1 MFKNWWED
9 FKRIPYLD
17 AQWVAVWITIYVSF
31 LLLDI
36 FLPGWPPTN
45 LIKYI
50 GIFLCI
56 VYAYAKHNN
65 DIMLT
70 IALLFT
76 FFADTILVWT
86 DWLIAG
92 VYIFCFAQF
101 MHFLRLSRAKI
112 EYIFSWAAIVTITF
126 GIAIVF
132 GLEPIYAIG
141 SIYAIILCS
150 NLFLSYTRYRE
161 YRNDFRARCA
171 FYGFIAFICCDCCV
185 ALRFFALDGFLPIR
199 ILPTVNFLVWTF
211 YYPSQVLIANSSTM
225 PEVHKT
231 AKNLRK
237 Q

>member
-1 MFKNWWED
+1 MFKNWWD
-9 FKRIPYLD
+9 DLKRIPYLD
-17 AQWVAVWITIYVSF
+17 VQWVATWIAIYVSF

-36 FLPGWPPTN
+36 FFPGWPPTN
-45 LIKYI
+45 MIKYI
-50 GIFLCI
+50 GIFLCV
-56 VYAYAKHNN
+56 VYAYTKYNN

-86 DWLIAG
+86 NWLVAG

-112 EYIFSWAAIVTITF
+112 EHIFTWAAIVTLAF
-126 GIAIVF
+126 GIAIVY

-141 SIYAIILCS
+141 SIYAVILSS
-150 NLFLSYTRYRE
+150 NLYLATVRYRE
-161 YRNDFRARCA
+161 HKNDFRARCA

-185 ALRFFALDGFLPIR
+185 ALRFFALDSVLPLF
-199 ILPTVNFLVWTF
+199 ILPVVNFLVWVF

-225 PEVHKT
+225 PEAHKIV
-231 AKNLRK
+231 KSLRK
-237 Q
+237 